1 MRYGKIPG
9 IESGFKQTLI
19 AGGKKFKQVEGVF
32 PYVIGLQAPKT
43 THYLDKKLKKKFIV
57 CHNTCGVLT
66 GDIATLTENTVS
78 TAFVLARDGTAYQ
91 LFHPDY
97 SAYHLG
103 IGEGYRNSE
112 ASFSSIGIEIS
123 NIGPL
128 KKNGDRL
135 VDIYGKDYCS
145 TSTTEAYAAVS
156 YRGYEYFAS
165 YTTEQYSTLKRLV
178 ADLSGKYSIP
188 NTLLPESVRF
198 ETVPGKVLAGAA
210 GVVSHVN
217 FRREKLDLAP
227 NFDWSR
233 LQ

>member
-1 MRYGKIPG
+1 MRYGKIPA
-9 IESGFKQTLI
+9 IESGFRQTLT
-19 AGGKKFKQVEGVF
+19 AGGKKFKQVEGIL
-32 PYVIGLQAPKT
+32 PYVVGLQAPKA
-43 THYLDKKLKKKFIV
+43 THYIDKKLKKKFIV

-123 NIGPL
+123 NMGPL
-128 KKNGDRL
+128 KKNGGRL

-145 TSTTEAYAAVS
+145 IGTTEAYAAVA

-165 YTTEQYSTLKRLV
+165 YTAEQYSTLKRLV
-178 ADLSGKYSIP
+178 ADLGRKYSIP

-198 ETVPGKVLAGAA
+198 ETVPGKILAGAA

-217 FRREKLDLAP
+217 FRRDKLDLAP
-227 NFDWSR
+227 NFDWSQ